1 MLRKYQTE
9 IMVAALIA
17 TVGAM
22 FIFMRG
28 SSHPGTGAPN
38 AATHGGPIK
47 KWEFQLGGRSSGS
60 PAIAS
65 DGTIYVTGNGGL
77 VAIAPDGKE
86 KWRSP
91 YIQATSSPMIGPDG
105 TIYFTELHGSLHS
118 YNPGGSPAWSI
129 TPGTLAAVYDTAPL
143 LGNGG
148 AVYIASGGISAY
160 SATDGTPLWQHKQ
173 YIGLAQ
179 LAAVGPDGNILL
191 GAANG
196 QFYSIQPTD
205 GSVGWQANIRDAR
218 SVGGTAVGSDGTI
231 YVGADNGV
239 LYAVFND
246 GKPRWEFKAA
256 GPISTEPV
264 IAENGTIYVAADKL
278 YAVTPEGKQKWAFTT
293 PYEFRTAPALA
304 ADGTIYCPTADNKL
318 YAINPDGSKKW
329 ELASS
334 ELILTP
340 PNIAPDGTI
349 YVVTVEGQMMALSD
363 SNGGLMHSAWPRFQH
378 DAANTGNA
386 STP

>member
-1 MLRKYQTE
+1 MLKKYQTE
-9 IMVAALIA
+9 IAVAVLIA
-17 TVGAM
+17 AVGAL

-28 SSHPGTGAPN
+28 SSRSGASPS

-47 KWEFQLGGRSSGS
+47 KWEFQLGGRAAGS
-60 PAIAS
+60 PAIAP
-65 DGTIYVTGNGGL
+65 DGTVYVTGNGGL
-77 VAIAPDGKE
+77 VAIAPDGAE
-86 KWRSP
+86 KWRSQ
-91 YIQATSSPMIGPDG
+91 YIQVTSSPTIGPDG
-105 TIYFTELHGSLHS
+105 AIYFCELHGILYA
-118 YNPGGSPAWSI
+118 YNPGGSPMW
-129 TPGTLAAVYDTAPL
+129 PGGHAIQAAVYDTAPL
-143 LGNGG
+143 MGNGG
-148 AVYIASGGISAY
+148 AIYIASGGISAY
-160 SATDGTPLWQHKQ
+160 SASDGMPLWQHKQ
-173 YIGLAQ
+173 YIGLAE
-179 LAAVGPDGNILL
+179 LAALGPDGNILL

-196 QFYSIQPTD
+196 QFYSFQPSD
-205 GSVGWQANIRDAR
+205 GSVAWQANVRDAR
-218 SVGGTAVGSDGTI
+218 ALGGTAIGSDGTI

-264 IAENGTIYVAADKL
+264 VAEDGTVYVAAADKL
-278 YAVTPEGKQKWAFTT
+278 YAVTPEGKKKWAFAA

-329 ELASS
+329 EYASGEMIS
-334 ELILTP
+334 TP
-340 PNIAPDGTI
+340 PNIAADGTI
-349 YVVTVEGQMMALSD
+349 YVATVEGRLLALSD